1 MTNAD
6 VGFVELRG
14 HTFFSLLQGS
24 ASPEAM
30 VEQARALGMTALGI
44 TDHDSLAGAMRLWV
58 AAKAAGIKP
67 LFGAEITLVDPT
79 ATDGPFHLPLLAETQ
94 AGYSNIC
101 QLITRSRC
109 EAQTEEAQTGEWL
122 GKVEP
127 RVTWEML
134 AEHHVGL
141 IALTGGRRGP
151 VADALL
157 AGQGKVAKDRA
168 LRLAEVFGAGNL
180 FVEVQRHDLPGE
192 GALANALVRLA
203 RECTLPVV
211 AAGGS
216 YYATREQAPLR
227 DCLIAIDHTL
237 TLAEA
242 RRAGLL
248 SFNHSYALPEPAVMQ
263 QRFSRL
269 PEALHNTAAIAERC
283 NVSLDFSRH
292 RLPPFPTP
300 AGQSEFEYLY
310 ALCHAA
316 LPARYPALRPQ
327 MLKQLAHEL
336 DVIERAGLASFFLI
350 VWDLVRFARERGIRC
365 QGRGS
370 AAGSIVAYLLG
381 ISVVDPL
388 TNGLLFERFLSD
400 DKFTLPDIDVDFA
413 HDGREEVIQY
423 AYRRYGSSHIAMVCN
438 HVTFQ
443 ARSAIRDL
451 GKALAFPDAVIERLL
466 KRIDV
471 YEPVAA
477 AEQLLTLAT
486 ESARDATDTHAHSHP
501 IRQLAALV
509 RQIDGCVRHLSIHSG
524 GLVITAEPLDHI
536 VPIEPATMSN
546 RYVLQWDKDDIE
558 DAGLIKFDALS
569 LRTLGMI
576 SKAVEL
582 IANTEKQRDE
592 SPHSPLL
599 CVPDPWPATFDDPVL
614 YEMLW
619 QADTIGLFQVE
630 SPAQQQYLP
639 RTRPSNIQELG
650 HEIAIIRP
658 GPIQANA
665 VHPYIRRRAGLEP
678 VTYPHPLLEPVLKP
692 TLGVLLYQEQVM
704 QVAMVIAHF
713 TPAEADGMRRAMSRH
728 RSREAM
734 QAMFERFV
742 SGAQANGIAHTQA
755 EAIFNQLLGFA
766 SYGFCRSHAASFAAI
781 SYVTAWLKRYHPA
794 AFACAILNSQPMG
807 FYPSEVIINDA
818 KRHGV
823 RFLPPDINRSAW
835 AFTLEDGSIR
845 VGLQRVQGLSA
856 RVWDAI
862 AQARTAGPFVNVR
875 DFCRRVAL
883 PKPLVMDFI
892 RAGLFDET
900 GQRREAMWRELSEM
914 QFAGEMLPLEA
925 PEPQVSLPALSEME
939 STVWDYALTGLSVTD
954 QFMRFYRP
962 ALVRAGALTIAQVKQ
977 QPAGRRV
984 RVAGMV
990 ISRQRPRTVKG
1001 TLFMTIEDETGLL
1014 QVVVDV
1020 PAVERYKAILR
1031 SEDFLLIDAVVQRAG
1046 ESLNAKATAVR
1057 SLLSSTPLQTR

>member
-1 MTNAD
+1 
-6 VGFVELRG
+6 VL
-14 HTFFSLLQGS
+14 H
-24 ASPEAM
+24 
-30 VEQARALGMTALGI
+30 
-44 TDHDSLAGAMRLWV
+44 
-58 AAKAAGIKP
+58 
-67 LFGAEITLVDPT
+67 
-79 ATDGPFHLPLLAETQ
+79 
-94 AGYSNIC
+94 
-101 QLITRSRC
+101 
-109 EAQTEEAQTGEWL
+109 
-122 GKVEP
+122 
-127 RVTWEML
+127 
-134 AEHHVGL
+134 
-141 IALTGGRRGP
+141 
-151 VADALL
+151 
-157 AGQGKVAKDRA
+157 
-168 LRLAEVFGAGNL
+168 LAEVFGAGQL
-180 FVEVQRHDLPGE
+180 FIEVQRHDLPSE
-192 GALANALVRLA
+192 GALGNALVRLA
-203 RECTLPVV
+203 REHALPLV

-216 YYATREQAPLR
+216 FYARREHASLR

-237 TLAEA
+237 TLSEA

-248 SFNHSYALPEPAVMQ
+248 PFNHSYALPDPAAMQ
-263 QRFSRL
+263 QRFARL
-269 PEALHNTAAIAERC
+269 PEALRNTVAIAERC

-300 AGQSEFEYLY
+300 AGQSEFACLY
-310 ALCHAA
+310 ELCHTA
-316 LPARYPALRPQ
+316 LSARYPALRPKV
-327 MLKQLAHEL
+327 LKQLAHEL

-381 ISVVDPL
+381 ISVVDSL
-388 TNGLLFERFLSD
+388 ANGLLFERFLSD
-400 DKFTLPDIDVDFA
+400 NKFTLPDIDVDFA

-423 AYRRYGSSHIAMVCN
+423 AYQRYGSAHVAMVCN

-451 GKALAFPDAVIERLL
+451 GKALAFPDAVIERIL
-466 KRIDV
+466 KRVDV
-471 YEPVAA
+471 HEPIAA
-477 AEQLLTLAT
+477 AEQLLKIAT
-486 ESARDATDTHAHSHP
+486 ENESDVQPTKRAKDAETEKRPALTRANSADSTRDMSDAHQHP
-501 IRQLAALV
+501 LRQLAVLV
-509 RQIDGCVRHLSIHSG
+509 AQIDGCVRHLSIHSG
-524 GLVITAEPLDHI
+524 GLVITGEPLDRI
-536 VPIEPATMSN
+536 VPIEPATMPN

-582 IANTEKQRDE
+582 ISNAEKSNTEKQRK
-592 SPHSPLL
+592 STSKVPLL
-599 CVPDPWPATFDDPVL
+599 CASDPWPATFDDPAL

-619 QADTIGLFQVE
+619 QADTVGMFQVE

-665 VHPYIRRRAGLEP
+665 VHPYIRRRAGLEA

-713 TPAEADGMRRAMSRH
+713 TPAEADQMRRAMSRH

-734 QAMFERFV
+734 GALFQRFV
-742 SGAQANGIAHTQA
+742 HGAAANGIVHEQA
-755 EAIFNQLLGFA
+755 ENIFNQLLGFA

-781 SYVTAWLKRYHPA
+781 SYVTAWLKQYHPTE
-794 AFACAILNSQPMG
+794 FACAILNSQPMG

-823 RFLPPDINRSAW
+823 QFLPPDINRSQW
-835 AFTLEDGSIR
+835 GYKLEDGGIR
-845 VGLQRVQGLSA
+845 VGLQRVQGLGE
-856 RVWDAI
+856 RVWEAI
-862 AQARTAGPFVNVR
+862 AQARGAELFADVR

-892 RAGLFDET
+892 RAGLFDEM

-914 QFAGEMLPLEA
+914 QFAREMLPLHA
-925 PEPQVSLPALSEME
+925 PAPQISLPELSDME
-939 STVWDYALTGLSVTD
+939 SAMWDYELTGLSVQD
-954 QFMRFYRP
+954 QFMRFYRS
-962 ALVRAGALTIAQVKQ
+962 ALTGSGALTIAQVKQ

-990 ISRQRPRTVKG
+990 ISRQRPRTAKG
-1001 TLFMTIEDETGLL
+1001 TMFMTIEDETGLL

-1020 PAVERYKAILR
+1020 PAYERYKEVLR
-1031 SEDFLLIDAVVQRAG
+1031 GEGFLLFEAVVHKTG
-1046 ESLNAKATAVR
+1046 ESTNIKIGF
-1057 SLLSSTPLQTR
+1057 LSRL